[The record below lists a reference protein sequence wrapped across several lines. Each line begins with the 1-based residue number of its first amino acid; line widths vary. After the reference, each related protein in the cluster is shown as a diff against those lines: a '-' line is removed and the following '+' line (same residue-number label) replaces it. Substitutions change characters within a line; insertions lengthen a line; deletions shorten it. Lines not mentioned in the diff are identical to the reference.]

1 MAKEEQAPA
10 AEAEAEGG
18 GKKKMMIIIGAAVAV
33 ALILGVV
40 AFMMLGKGDKKTKKE
55 GETAQAE
62 GAAAGGHGAPAAASG
77 GHGAPAA
84 SGGHGAPAAGGATG
98 AAANIFALDPF
109 IVNIYDGQELR
120 YLKVKVELEMVGPA
134 IKAEIEGRIAPIRDS
149 ILILLS
155 AKTLQDIQDVQGK
168 NTLKDEILGAI
179 NKNIPPG
186 KIAKVYFTDFV
197 VQ

>member
-10 AEAEAEGG
+10 EAEVEGDSG
-18 GKKKMMIIIGAAVAV
+18 GKKKKLIIIGAAVAV

-40 AFMMLGKGDKKTKKE
+40 AFLMLGKGDKKTKKE

-62 GAAAGGHGAPAAASG
+62 GGHGAAPAPAAAGGHGAPAAG

-84 SGGHGAPAAGGATG
+84 AGAAGPS
-98 AAANIFALDPF
+98 ANIFPLDPF

-120 YLKVKVELEMVGPA
+120 YLKVKIELEMVSPA
-134 IKAEIEGRIAPIRDS
+134 IKAEIDGRLAPIRDS
-149 ILILLS
+149 LLILLS
-155 AKTLQDIQDVQGK
+155 AKTLQDVQDVQGK
-168 NTLKDEILGAI
+168 NTLKDEILTAI
-179 NKNIPPG
+179 NKSIPPG

>member
-1 MAKEEQAPA
+1 MAKEEQA
-10 AEAEAEGG
+10 AEAPAEEG
-18 GKKKMMIIIGAAVAV
+18 GKKKLIIIGAAVAV

-40 AFMMLGKGDKKTKKE
+40 VFMMMGKGDKKVKKE
-55 GETAQAE
+55 GEAAQAE
-62 GAAAGGHGAPAAASG
+62 GAASPAAGGHGAPAAAPAAG
-77 GHGAPAA
+77 GHGGAPAA
-84 SGGHGAPAAGGATG
+84 AGAAGAS
-98 AAANIFALDPF
+98 ANIFSLEPF

-134 IKAEIEGRIAPIRDS
+134 IKTEVEARLAPIRDS

>member
-10 AEAEAEGG
+10 EAEVEDAS
-18 GKKKMMIIIGAAVAV
+18 GKKKKLIIIGAAVAV

-40 AFMMLGKGDKKTKKE
+40 AFMMLGKGDKKVQKE
-55 GETAQAE
+55 GEVAQAE
-62 GAAAGGHGAPAAASG
+62 GGHGAAAPAAAGGHGAPAA
-77 GHGAPAA
+77 
-84 SGGHGAPAAGGATG
+84 GGHGAPAAG
-98 AAANIFALDPF
+98 AAAGPSANIFPLDPF

-120 YLKVKVELEMVGPA
+120 YLKVKIELEMVSPA
-134 IKAEIEGRIAPIRDS
+134 IKAEIDGRLAAIRDS
-149 ILILLS
+149 LLILLS

-168 NTLKDEILGAI
+168 NTLKDEILTAI
-179 NKNIPPG
+179 NKSIPPG

>member
-10 AEAEAEGG
+10 EAEAEAGG
-18 GKKKMMIIIGAAVAV
+18 GKKKMIIIIGAAVAV

-40 AFMMLGKGDKKTKKE
+40 AFMMLGKGDKKAKKE
-55 GETAQAE
+55 GDAAQTE
-62 GAAAGGHGAPAAASG
+62 GAAAGGHGAAPAAG

-84 SGGHGAPAAGGATG
+84 GGHGAPAAGGA
-98 AAANIFALDPF
+98 ASPSANIFPLDPF

-120 YLKVKVELEMVGPA
+120 YLKVKVELEMIGPA
-134 IKAEIEGRIAPIRDS
+134 IKAELEGRLAPIRDS
-149 ILILLS
+149 VLILLS

-186 KIAKVYFTDFV
+186 KITKVYFTDFV

>member
-1 MAKEEQAPA
+1 
-10 AEAEAEGG
+10 
-18 GKKKMMIIIGAAVAV
+18 MM
-33 ALILGVV
+33 
-40 AFMMLGKGDKKTKKE
+40 MGKGDKKAKKG
-55 GETAQAE
+55 GEAAQTE
-62 GAAAGGHGAPAAASG
+62 GAAAPAGEHGAAAPAGEHGAAPAAGGHGAA
-77 GHGAPAA
+77 GA
-84 SGGHGAPAAGGATG
+84 AAGGPS
-98 AAANIFALDPF
+98 ANIFPLEPF

-120 YLKVKVELEMVGPA
+120 YLKVKVELEMVSPA
-134 IKAEIEGRIAPIRDS
+134 IKGEIEGRLAPIRDS